1 MVGSLTSKLSERWP
15 MHNRFHRPAPSFRYL
30 ARWSL
35 PGGSIQHDDREYAR
49 YDGEP
54 KYVASERSAGRRE
67 RPFRAHHALACA
79 PLQSNTNARE
89 PDWFRDDPLI
99 MRSPR
104 APALC
109 PGSGR
114 RLERHQTSPAVI
126 AEMKRKA
133 PEAVCSYVDLIERD
147 AQGALGDVC
156 HRWGFLSAAA
166 PDSQDLF
173 FSM

>member
-1 MVGSLTSKLSERWP
+1 VSVVSRRCRSAGVPKRRLGSSLTSGARFKAATRFIKLRV
-15 MHNRFHRPAPSFRYL
+15 FR
-30 ARWSL
+30 S
-35 PGGSIQHDDREYAR
+35 S
-49 YDGEP
+49 
-54 KYVASERSAGRRE
+54 V
-67 RPFRAHHALACA
+67 
-79 PLQSNTNARE
+79 
-89 PDWFRDDPLI
+89 
-99 MRSPR
+99 RSPR

-133 PEAVCSYVDLIERD
+133 PEAVCSYFDLIERD